1 MILAKSELRKAIAS
15 GELKFLDDDGRW
27 LPEWFQMSTGMLG
40 IGEAVDPVAL
50 QPASVDLTLGNHWLW
65 PKPNVEAEVHLANRQ
80 AIFDKGS
87 TVVAIPPGH
96 HGFCSHY
103 TDTSLP
109 MEYEAFTADA
119 FWLPAHG
126 FVLART
132 RETISLSN
140 DLFAMVEGRSS
151 VGRLG
156 LTVQNAGVCDPGFR
170 GTITLEL
177 SNELPYPILVR
188 SGFRCCQLVV
198 SRVHGHTEGGYAAK
212 GKYNGQVKATGSMLH
227 KDFQE

>member
-15 GELKFLDDDGRW
+15 GELKFLDDDGRT
-27 LPEWFQMSTGMLG
+27 LPEWFQLTSGLMG

-50 QPASVDLTLGNHWLW
+50 QPASVDLTLGSHWLW
-65 PKPNVEAEVHLANRQ
+65 PKPNVREEIWLHRDRINVMR
-80 AIFDKGS
+80 DT
-87 TVVAIPPGH
+87 TVAVPPGH
-96 HGFCSHY
+96 HGFHARH
-103 TDTSLP
+103 TDTALP
-109 MEYEAFTADA
+109 MEYEAFDAPA

-132 RETISLSN
+132 RETIALSN

-156 LTVQNAGVCDPGFR
+156 ITAQNAGVVDPGFR

-198 SRVHGHTEGGYAAK
+198 SRMAGDTEGGYK
-212 GKYNGQVKATGSMLH
+212 SNKYQNQVQATGSLLH
-227 KDFQE
+227 KDFER

>member
-15 GELKFLDDDGRW
+15 KELQFLDDEGIV
-27 LPEWFQMSTGMLG
+27 LPEWFNVSMGQVDG
-40 IGEAVDPVAL
+40 DPVAL

-65 PKPNVEAEVHLANRQ
+65 PKPNVGREIWLDPYRDNTIDGLE
-80 AIFDKGS
+80 I
-87 TVVAIPPGH
+87 AIPPGH
-96 HGFCSHY
+96 HGFCFRH
-103 TDTSLP
+103 TDTALP
-109 MEYEAFTADA
+109 MEYEEFTAPA

-132 RETISLSN
+132 RETIALSN

-156 LTVQNAGVCDPGFR
+156 ITAQNAGVVDPGFR

-198 SRVHGHTEGGYAAK
+198 SRVHGDTEGGYK
-212 GKYNGQVKATGSMLH
+212 SSKYQGQVKTTGSMLH
-227 KDFQE
+227 KDFQK

>member
-15 GELKFLDDDGRW
+15 GELKFLDDEGRTF
-27 LPEWFQMSTGMLG
+27 PEWFQLTSGMMG
-40 IGEAVDPVAL
+40 IGEPVDPVAL
-50 QPASVDLTLGNHWLW
+50 QPASIDLTLGSHWLW
-65 PKPNVEAEVHLANRQ
+65 PKPNVTEEVLLSKQRSLFGMA
-80 AIFDKGS
+80 
-87 TVVAIPPGH
+87 TVSVPPGH

-103 TDTSLP
+103 TDTALP
-109 MEYEAFTADA
+109 MQYDSFESDA

-132 RETISLSN
+132 RETIALSN

-156 LTVQNAGVCDPGFR
+156 ITVQNAGVVDSGFQ
-170 GTITLEL
+170 GTITLEI

-198 SRVHGHTEGGYAAK
+198 SRVSGSSEGGYAAK
-212 GKYNGQVKATGSMLH
+212 GKYQNQVQATGSMLH
-227 KDFQE
+227 KDFQK

>member
-15 GELKFLDDDGRW
+15 KELQFLDDEGIV
-27 LPEWFQMSTGMLG
+27 LPEWFNVSMGQVDG
-40 IGEAVDPVAL
+40 DPVAL

-65 PKPNVEAEVHLANRQ
+65 PKANVLLSPSQGVKKGVSQMLDGTTLA
-80 AIFDKGS
+80 
-87 TVVAIPPGH
+87 VPPGQQ
-96 HGFCSHY
+96 GFYAQY
-103 TDTSLP
+103 TDTALP
-109 MEYEAFTADA
+109 VEYEEFTAGA

-132 RETISLSN
+132 RETIALSN

-156 LTVQNAGVCDPGFR
+156 ITAQNAGVVDSGFR

-177 SNELPYPILVR
+177 SNELPHPILVR

-198 SRVHGHTEGGYAAK
+198 YRVDGDTEGGYRSS
-212 GKYNGQVKATGSMLH
+212 KYQNQVQATGSMLH
-227 KDFQE
+227 KDFQK

>member
-1 MILAKSELRKAIAS
+1 MILAKSELRKAVVNK
-15 GELKFLDDDGRW
+15 ELQFLDDDGRT
-27 LPEWFQMSTGMLG
+27 LPEWFDMVTGMLG
-40 IGEAVDPVAL
+40 IGNDGDPVAM
-50 QPASVDLTLGNHWLW
+50 QPASVDLTLGDHWLW
-65 PKPNVEAEVHLANRQ
+65 PKPNVQ
-80 AIFDKGS
+80 ADRFRETSWDITEGEFSIAFPEDAPDLS
-87 TVVAIPPGH
+87 Q
-96 HGFCSHY
+96 CY

-109 MEYEAFTADA
+109 VEYESHKADA

-132 RETISLSN
+132 RETIALSK

-156 LTVQNAGVCDPGFR
+156 ITAQNAGVVDSGFR
-170 GTITLEL
+170 GTVTLEL

-198 SRVHGHTEGGYAAK
+198 YRVDGDTEGGYQSS
-212 GKYNGQVKATGSMLH
+212 KYQGQVQATGSKLY
-227 KDFQE
+227 KDFQK

>member
-15 GELKFLDDDGRW
+15 GELKFLDDDGRT
-27 LPEWFQMSTGMLG
+27 LPEWFQLTSGLMG

-50 QPASVDLTLGNHWLW
+50 QPASVDLTLGSHWLW
-65 PKPNVEAEVHLANRQ
+65 PKPNVESDRFRQ
-80 AIFDKGS
+80 DEWDITEGEFSIAFPDGYDLS
-87 TVVAIPPGH
+87 N
-96 HGFCSHY
+96 CY
-103 TDTSLP
+103 TDTALP
-109 MEYEAFTADA
+109 MEYEEFTADA

-132 RETISLSN
+132 RETIALSN

-156 LTVQNAGVCDPGFR
+156 ITAQNAGVVDPGFK

-198 SRVHGHTEGGYAAK
+198 SRVHGDTEGGYK
-212 GKYNGQVKATGSMLH
+212 SSKYQNQVQATGSLLH
-227 KDFQE
+227 KDFER

>member
-1 MILAKSELRKAIAS
+1 MILAKSELRKAIERR
-15 GELKFLDDDGRW
+15 ELQFLDDQGLI
-27 LPEWFQMSTGMLG
+27 LPEWFNVSMGQLD
-40 IGEAVDPVAL
+40 ADPVAL
-50 QPASVDLTLGNHWLW
+50 QPASVDLTLGDHWLL
-65 PKPNVEAEVHLANRQ
+65 PKPNVPGGISLKNYSASEIAV
-80 AIFDKGS
+80 
-87 TVVAIPPGH
+87 PPGH
-96 HGFCSHY
+96 RGACPYY
-103 TDTSLP
+103 TDTALP
-109 MEYEAFTADA
+109 IEYLEFNAPA

-132 RETISLSN
+132 RETISLSK

-156 LTVQNAGVCDPGFR
+156 ITAQNAGVCDPGFR

-198 SRVHGHTEGGYAAK
+198 SRMDGDTEGGYQSS
-212 GKYNGQVKATGSMLH
+212 KYQGQVQATGSKLY
-227 KDFQE
+227 KDFQK

>member
-1 MILAKSELRKAIAS
+1 MILAKSALRKAIADR
-15 GELKFLDDDGRW
+15 EIQFLDDDGRT
-27 LPEWFQMSTGMLG
+27 LPEWFDMVTGMLG
-40 IGEAVDPVAL
+40 IGNDGDPIAL

-65 PKPNVEAEVHLANRQ
+65 PKPNVNREIWLDLHKDNVSEGVEI
-80 AIFDKGS
+80 A
-87 TVVAIPPGH
+87 VPPGH
-96 HGFCSHY
+96 HGFHARH
-103 TDTSLP
+103 TDTALP
-109 MEYEAFTADA
+109 VEYEEFTAEA

-132 RETISLSN
+132 RETISLSK

-156 LTVQNAGVCDPGFR
+156 ITAQNAGVCDPGFR

-198 SRVHGHTEGGYAAK
+198 SRVDGDTEGGYQST
-212 GKYNGQVKATGSMLH
+212 KYQGQVQATGSKLY
-227 KDFQE
+227 KDFQK

>member
-15 GELKFLDDDGRW
+15 GELKFLDDEGRT
-27 LPEWFQMSTGMLG
+27 LPEWFQLTSGLMG
-40 IGEAVDPVAL
+40 IGDPVDPVAL
-50 QPASVDLTLGNHWLW
+50 QPASVDLTLGSHWLW
-65 PKPNVEAEVHLANRQ
+65 PKPNVHEEIWFHAKGANVVHNT
-80 AIFDKGS
+80 
-87 TVVAIPPGH
+87 TVAVPPGH
-96 HGFCSHY
+96 HGFHSRH

-109 MEYEAFTADA
+109 VEYEAFDAPA

-126 FVLART
+126 FVLTRT
-132 RETISLSN
+132 RETIALSN

-156 LTVQNAGVCDPGFR
+156 ITIQNAGVVDPGFQ

-177 SNELPYPILVR
+177 SNELPYPVLVR

-198 SRVHGHTEGGYAAK
+198 SRVHGDTEGGYK
-212 GKYNGQVKATGSMLH
+212 SSKYQGQVQTTGSLLH
-227 KDFQE
+227 KDFGR

>member
-1 MILAKSELRKAIAS
+1 
-15 GELKFLDDDGRW
+15 
-27 LPEWFQMSTGMLG
+27 
-40 IGEAVDPVAL
+40 
-50 QPASVDLTLGNHWLW
+50 
-65 PKPNVEAEVHLANRQ
+65 
-80 AIFDKGS
+80 
-87 TVVAIPPGH
+87 
-96 HGFCSHY
+96 
-103 TDTSLP
+103 
-109 MEYEAFTADA
+109 MEYEAFDAPA

-132 RETISLSN
+132 RETIALSN

-156 LTVQNAGVCDPGFR
+156 ITAQNAGVVDPGFR

-198 SRVHGHTEGGYAAK
+198 SRMAGDTEGGYK
-212 GKYNGQVKATGSMLH
+212 SNKYQNQVQATGSLLH
-227 KDFQE
+227 KDFER